1 VPGAETAKKTY
12 GAKGWTM
19 HHLADPFG
27 KTCIHDAIS
36 YGMFPMG
43 GPWLCRHLWEHY
55 EYTLDERFLKEKAY
69 PLIKGSAE
77 FIMSFLCEDKNGR
90 LISAPS
96 YSPENSFLFKDG
108 KPIALT
114 YSPTMDV
121 EICYDILG
129 KCIAAAEI
137 TGDDRA
143 FILKLKET
151 KDKLPELKI
160 TSNGTLCEWAEDYI
174 ETEKGHRH
182 VSHLYGIHPGDVITR
197 KTPELYKA
205 ARKSIEQRLQFGGAG
220 TGWSRAWTISFFA
233 RFHEGDIAYEH
244 ATALLQKSTAINLFD
259 MHPPFQIDGNF
270 GFTAGIAE
278 MLLQSHDGEP
288 GKRIISIL
296 PALPTVW
303 KNGSIKG
310 IMARGGVSVD
320 IIWKEAKAEKVSLTP
335 IKTNIIRIECKD
347 IEEYKLFDNYKK
359 RIGFKIIDGI
369 AEFIAEK
376 SKTYVFMK

>member
-1 VPGAETAKKTY
+1 
-12 GAKGWTM
+12 
-19 HHLADPFG
+19 
-27 KTCIHDAIS
+27 
-36 YGMFPMG
+36 MFPMG
-43 GPWLCRHLWEHY
+43 GPWLCRHLWEYY
-55 EYTLDERFLKEKAY
+55 EYTADMQFLKEKAY

-90 LISAPS
+90 LVSAPS

-121 EICYDILG
+121 EICYDMLD
-129 KCIAAAEI
+129 KCIAAAE
-137 TGDDRA
+137 TVGEDRQ
-143 FILKLKET
+143 FISKLKET
-151 KDKLPELKI
+151 KGKLPELKV
-160 TSNGTLCEWAEDYI
+160 TSRGTLCEWVDDYEEI
-174 ETEKGHRH
+174 EKGHRH
-182 VSHLYGIHPGDVITR
+182 VSHLYGLHPGDVITR

-205 ARKSIEQRLQFGGAG
+205 AQKSIEQRLSSGGAG

-233 RFHEGDIAYEH
+233 RFHEGDKAYEH
-244 ATALLQKSTAINLFD
+244 VTALLQKSTAVNFFD

-296 PALPTVW
+296 PALPAAW
-303 KNGSIKG
+303 KNGSIEG

-320 IIWKEAKAEKVSLTP
+320 ISWKDGKAEKIGLTP
-335 IKTNIIRIECKD
+335 LKTNIIRLECKNID
-347 IEEYKLFDNYKK
+347 SYKLFDIDGK
-359 RIGFKIIDGI
+359 RIGFKISDGI

-376 SKTYVFMK
+376 SKTYIFIK